1 MKIPKRIERA
11 IEEASIHFEIAFKYS
26 NEIRQW
32 LDDRGIG
39 SDATF
44 DMLIDCIEA
53 GAGDGEDFKEFL
65 ESHTKK
71 ELTQENSLF

>member
-11 IEEASIHFEIAFKYS
+11 IEEASIHFEIAVKYS
-26 NEIRQW
+26 REIRQW

-39 SDATF
+39 NDTTF
-44 DMLIDCIEA
+44 DMLIDCIEE
-53 GAGDGEDFKEFL
+53 GAGDGKEFKEFI

-71 ELTQENSLF
+71 ELTWENSLF

>member
-1 MKIPKRIERA
+1 M
-11 IEEASIHFEIAFKYS
+11 HFEIAVKYS

-39 SDATF
+39 NDTTF
-44 DMLIDCIEA
+44 DMLIDSIEQ
-53 GAGDGEDFKEFL
+53 GAGDGEEFKEFL

-71 ELTQENSLF
+71 ELAQANSLF

>member
-11 IEEASIHFEIAFKYS
+11 IEEASIHFEIAVKHS
-26 NEIRQW
+26 HEIRKW
-32 LDDRGIG
+32 LEERGIG
-39 SDATF
+39 NDTTF
-44 DMLIDCIEA
+44 DMLIDCIEE
-53 GAGDGEDFKEFL
+53 GAGDGEEFKEFI